1 METLSNRCYVDEKPI
16 IITWQDITL
25 VKRLKD
31 HAENELHPINQLE
44 KDNVLK
50 QIFKYHCT

>member
-1 METLSNRCYVDEKPI
+1 METLSNGCYVDEKTI
-16 IITWQDITL
+16 SITWQDIAL

-31 HAENELHPINQLE
+31 HAENELHPINLLE
-44 KDNVLK
+44 KDNILK